1 MRKVVIASA
10 HPFACLGMQ
19 QCFAESGL
27 SVIVAAPSNAAVM
40 ELTAQQSPDALV
52 LDISLPQF
60 DGLTVLEDLRDR
72 GVISPVLLIAA
83 ELHDLQLLA
92 ALKAGVDGLVE
103 FGAGPQAVLDALA
116 LVLRGGQAIAP
127 ELQTRALHATR
138 SSDLLRDLA
147 ALSPRG
153 RMLLEAVVAG
163 RTTAEIAAQLGC
175 GIGGARV
182 ALHRLYTQLG
192 VRSRTA
198 LTRLIGENKVRL

>member
-1 MRKVVIASA
+1 MKLLHTADW
-10 HPFACLGMQ
+10 HLGRYLHGQ
-19 QCFAESGL
+19 SLLEDQEHVLGQLISL
-27 SVIVAAPSNAAVM
+27 
-40 ELTAQQSPDALV
+40 AQQEQV
-52 LDISLPQF
+52 DI
-60 DGLTVLEDLRDR
+60 V
-72 GVISPVLLIAA
+72 LIAA